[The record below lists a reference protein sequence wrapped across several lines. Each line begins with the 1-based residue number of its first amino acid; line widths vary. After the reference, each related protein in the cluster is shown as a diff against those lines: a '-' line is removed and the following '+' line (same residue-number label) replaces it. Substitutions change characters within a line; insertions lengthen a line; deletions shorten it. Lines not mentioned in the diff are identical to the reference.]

1 MSFTLTL
8 IFLENT
14 VISSLGKRSSPF
26 KKRKREG
33 LTESNSKSATIIM
46 ANCKYAVADL
56 HLDCGFDAAFVPVL
70 HNTPV
75 NLDQI
80 NES

>member
-1 MSFTLTL
+1 
-8 IFLENT
+8 
-14 VISSLGKRSSPF
+14 
-26 KKRKREG
+26 
-33 LTESNSKSATIIM
+33 M